1 MTSYES
7 APLGDEPTEVAIASS
22 RPAVVAA
29 WMARL
34 AHEPSLRM
42 SGLSIADPHG
52 LEETLAVSKPHV
64 LLLDVASLEWLG
76 VEGAQRV
83 RANYPGLRVLLVC
96 DGAGPQLVE
105 LVLSHRF
112 QGYLASHDR
121 PELCVK
127 AIMGARHGELWL
139 PRAGLAEALYSRC
152 GYRDAHLM
160 TEGSH
165 RLVRASLTEREQQ
178 VASCLGKGSTNT
190 EIARELG
197 IKKDTVK
204 KHLRSL
210 FGKLGVNRRT
220 QIAVL
225 LQAGRLPPAP
235 AKSRSTA

>member
-1 MTSYES
+1 MTSNES
-7 APLGDEPTEVAIASS
+7 APLGAEPTEVSIASS

-42 SGLSIADPHG
+42 SGLSVSDPRG
-52 LEETLAVSKPHV
+52 LEETLGVSQPQV
-64 LLLDVASLEWLG
+64 LLLDIASLEWLG
-76 VEGAQRV
+76 IEAAQRL
-83 RANYPGLRVLLVC
+83 RASHPGLRVLLVC

-127 AIMGARHGELWL
+127 AIVGARQGELWL
-139 PRAGLAEALYSRC
+139 PRAGLAEALFSRC
-152 GYRDAHLM
+152 GYRDTNLM
-160 TEGSH
+160 TDGSN
-165 RLVRASLTEREQQ
+165 RIVRASLTEREQQ

-225 LQAGRLPPAP
+225 LQAGRLPIAP
-235 AKSRSTA
+235 AKSRSTP